1 MVVKS
6 LEGTSRLT
14 PAKEKEDQGPE
25 NIQDKIQKLK
35 KKFQELQP
43 ENPPQVVSSNA
54 RRQVGEEEQREERA
68 QEIKRRIEEM
78 KNKMTNAVNRGRP

>member
-14 PAKEKEDQGPE
+14 PAKEKEEQGPE

-43 ENPPQVVSSNA
+43 DNPPEVVSSA
-54 RRQVGEEEQREERA
+54 VRRPSG
-68 QEIKRRIEEM
+68 
-78 KNKMTNAVNRGRP
+78 

>member
-14 PAKEKEDQGPE
+14 PAKEKEEQGPE

-43 ENPPQVVSSNA
+43 ENLPEVVNSNA
-54 RRQVGEEEQREERA
+54 RRQVGEEEQR
-68 QEIKRRIEEM
+68 
-78 KNKMTNAVNRGRP
+78 